1 MSTKTMYLITNS
13 HYSESVAIHLSLKIL
28 FNSSI
33 SLGCYDTASTIRI
46 KVHERAKSILA
57 LK

>member
-1 MSTKTMYLITNS
+1 MYLITNS